1 MFECVICNFR
11 LLFQFSKRYAR
22 TNALKYNF
30 LNRISDIAFSCS
42 TNVHSFMASGLRD
55 FTWSLE
61 GKTSITVND
70 DVFMFFDYSYIIQH
84 FKVFISYFL
93 GD

>member
-22 TNALKYNF
+22 TNALKYNL

-42 TNVHSFMASGLRD
+42 TNVHSFMALGLRD
-55 FTWSLE
+55 FTWSLD
-61 GKTSITVND
+61 GKTSITVHD
-70 DVFMFFDYSYIIQH
+70 DVFMFF
-84 FKVFISYFL
+84 
-93 GD
+93 